1 MVSSVFSYYLA
12 AHMSSG
18 SDDDELRSDVKLD
31 KHLEGHEETI
41 NKNIKT
47 VEVR

>member
-12 AHMSSG
+12 KHMSSG
-18 SDDDELRSDVKLD
+18 SDDELRNDVKLD

-41 NKNIKT
+41 NKNINT